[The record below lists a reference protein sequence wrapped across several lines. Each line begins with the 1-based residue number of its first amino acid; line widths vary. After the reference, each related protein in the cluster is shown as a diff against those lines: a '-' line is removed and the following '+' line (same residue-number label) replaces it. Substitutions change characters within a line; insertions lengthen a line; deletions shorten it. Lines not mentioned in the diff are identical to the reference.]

1 MKILRMTRR
10 QFMQNSSNMIS
21 WAESCT
27 GEQENR
33 AYERLRFWE
42 INDFF
47 TCPIA
52 GLCLT
57 VSEQKQLL
65 KKAGICLKKK
75 NLFEIHETLVASSK
89 NDNPLSRKVDHLLER
104 KFSRD
109 EQSFAGLKEEELR
122 QKWQNSFES
131 GEYAGIF
138 WYLASRGD
146 LSAEFRREIFGDIHM
161 SMHKN
166 SAEEAVR
173 KRRINLL
180 LEQNRKAEEKSQEEK
195 KKRKSLQKDLASL
208 QVSQEQLKARLSEA
222 HRQIQQYENELETM
236 KNQKVSDAMKELAEE
251 NRRWESE
258 CTSLSEKVKS
268 FAKQVVRLESKNKQL
283 SAELSWQNEAKANIQ
298 KEVLALITQLGK
310 MQRCDKSCPSFDL
323 CRKRVLIV
331 GGLSK
336 MQSLYRELVESSGGI
351 FEYHDGDVKG
361 GVKNLENSFMRA
373 DIVLCPVNCNS
384 HAACSLVKH
393 MGKKHNKSV
402 RMLSGSGLNAIF
414 QGIQT
419 FDAEICAQN

>member
-1 MKILRMTRR
+1 
-10 QFMQNSSNMIS
+10 MQNSFDTR
-21 WAESCT
+21 SCNPLPM
-27 GEQENR
+27 EAQQNSS
-33 AYERLRFWE
+33 LRGLKFWE

-52 GLCLT
+52 GLCLA

-65 KKAGICLKKK
+65 KKAGISLKKK

-89 NDNPLSRKVDHLLER
+89 NDNPLSRKVDCLLAR
-104 KFSRD
+104 KFSR
-109 EQSFAGLKEEELR
+109 EAKSLAALKEDELR
-122 QKWQNSFES
+122 EKWHNAFES
-131 GEYAGIF
+131 GEYAGTF

-166 SAEEAVR
+166 SAEEAAR
-173 KRRINLL
+173 NRRITLL
-180 LEQNRKAEEKSQEEK
+180 LEQNRKAEEKTEAEK
-195 KKRKSLQKDLASL
+195 KKRKTLQKELESLRASE
-208 QVSQEQLKARLSEA
+208 QELKARLAEA
-222 HRQIQQYENELETM
+222 DRQMQRYESELETLR
-236 KNQKVSDAMKELAEE
+236 NQKISDEMRELAEE
-251 NRRWESE
+251 NRRWEAE
-258 CTSLSEKVKS
+258 CASLSEKVKS
-268 FAKQVVRLESKNKQL
+268 FAREAVRLESKNKQL
-283 SAELSWQNEAKANIQ
+283 TAELSWQNEAKANFQ

-336 MQSLYRELVESSGGI
+336 MQSLYRELVESNGGI

-414 QGIQT
+414 RGIQT
-419 FDAEICAQN
+419 SDAEICAQN